1 MGFLICF
8 CQKSQQFLEH
18 WSGWVVSESLEDTK
32 DGTWYSQ
39 KISSQCKIE
48 LPTLQELWLIDP
60 RSRMMIFLPPWREN
74 HGKPWPPQRALRRLP
89 SVCNNWNH
97 LLVVYGSL
105 CPLDVQ
111 SMKWKRNSIRGMI
124 HDKNLGTF
132 RPSEVSPQISLSLF
146 LGLSAS
152 ASPVSR
158 SHSFPCPNT
167 CFAMRSEHFVQ

>member
-8 CQKSQQFLEH
+8 CQKSQQFLKY

-39 KISSQCKIE
+39 KFFSQCKIE
-48 LPTLQELWLIDP
+48 LPTLQELWLINP
-60 RSRMMIFLPPWREN
+60 RSRMRIFLPPWREN
-74 HGKPWPPQRALRRLP
+74 HGKPWPPQRALHTLP

-105 CPLDVQ
+105 YPFDVQ
-111 SMKWKRNSIRGMI
+111 SIKWKRNSFRGMI
-124 HDKNLGTF
+124 RDKNLGTF
-132 RPSEVSPQISLSLF
+132 RPSEVSPRISLTLF

-152 ASPVSR
+152 ASTLSKSR
-158 SHSFPCPNT
+158 SFPFPNT
-167 CFAMRSEHFVQ
+167 WVAMRSGHFI